1 MAKLKPKG
9 NTNTGAPKSISS
21 IASLLRGG
29 VVEQPI
35 QSSKEEK
42 EVEASHKEEKKLQ
55 VSEPAKETENVRE
68 KKVQEFPLSYWIEK
82 VGDKQY
88 NCKEILYVDEEIK
101 EVFGLLKSKGKI
113 QISSLV
119 SLILEEWLEEN
130 KDDVLKIINSGKN
143 RFL

>member
-1 MAKLKPKG
+1 MAKLKPKDTSNSG
-9 NTNTGAPKSISS
+9 SPKSISS

-29 VVEQPI
+29 EQPL
-35 QSSKEEK
+35 QSK
-42 EVEASHKEEKKLQ
+42 
-55 VSEPAKETENVRE
+55 KETEEMQIPQQEEREQVVETVKEIQNIRE

-82 VGDKQY
+82 VADKQY
-88 NCKEILYVDEEIK
+88 NCKEILYIDEEIK

-130 KDDVLKIINSGKN
+130 KDDVLKIINSGRN

>member
-1 MAKLKPKG
+1 MAKLKPKEVSNAG
-9 NTNTGAPKSISS
+9 SPKSISS

-29 VVEQPI
+29 ERTLQP
-35 QSSKEEK
+35 K
-42 EVEASHKEEKKLQ
+42 
-55 VSEPAKETENVRE
+55 KETEEIAVPQQEEREQVVEPVKETQNIRE

-130 KDDVLKIINSGKN
+130 KDDVLKIINSSKN

>member
-1 MAKLKPKG
+1 MAKLKPKEVSNAG
-9 NTNTGAPKSISS
+9 SSKSISS

-29 VVEQPI
+29 ERTLQP
-35 QSSKEEK
+35 K
-42 EVEASHKEEKKLQ
+42 
-55 VSEPAKETENVRE
+55 KETEEIAVPQQEEREQVVEPVKETQNIRE

-130 KDDVLKIINSGKN
+130 KDDVLKIINSSKN

>member
-1 MAKLKPKG
+1 MAKLKPKEVSNAG
-9 NTNTGAPKSISS
+9 TPKSISS

-29 VVEQPI
+29 EQTLQPKREIEEIAVPQQEEREQAVEPV
-35 QSSKEEK
+35 KE
-42 EVEASHKEEKKLQ
+42 SQ
-55 VSEPAKETENVRE
+55 NIRG

>member
-1 MAKLKPKG
+1 MGSKLKPKE
-9 NTNTGAPKSISS
+9 NSNLEAPKSISS
-21 IASLLRGG
+21 IASLLRGQEP
-29 VVEQPI
+29 VI
-35 QSSKEEK
+35 L
-42 EVEASHKEEKKLQ
+42 EKKQEATIIVEREQ
-55 VSEPAKETENVRE
+55 VEEPVKEIDNTRE
-68 KKVQEFPLSYWIEK
+68 KKSNINTPLSYWLEK
-82 VGDKQY
+82 VNEKEY

>member
-1 MAKLKPKG
+1 MAKLKPKEVS
-9 NTNTGAPKSISS
+9 NAGAPKSISS

-29 VVEQPI
+29 EQPLQPKREIEKIEVPQQEEREQVVEPV
-35 QSSKEEK
+35 KE
-42 EVEASHKEEKKLQ
+42 SQ
-55 VSEPAKETENVRE
+55 NIRE

-130 KDDVLKIINSGKN
+130 KDDVLKIINSSKN

>member
-1 MAKLKPKG
+1 MAKLKPKEVSNAG
-9 NTNTGAPKSISS
+9 TTPKSISS

-29 VVEQPI
+29 EQTLQSKREIEEIVVPQQEEREQVVEP
-35 QSSKEEK
+35 
-42 EVEASHKEEKKLQ
+42 V
-55 VSEPAKETENVRE
+55 KETQNIRE
-68 KKVQEFPLSYWIEK
+68 KKAQEFPLSYWIEK

>member
-1 MAKLKPKG
+1 MAKLKPKE

-35 QSSKEEK
+35 QFSKEEK
-42 EVEASHKEEKKLQ
+42 EVETSHKEEKKLQ
-55 VSEPAKETENVRE
+55 VSGPAKETENVRE